1 MSDSTKTLIIHPN
14 LRNIEYSEA
23 TNLLDLLNSRDVFI
37 EQSCSGSGTCTTCRV
52 FVLAGHDALGPRT
65 EVESERA
72 QERCFDQNE
81 RLACQTEVFGSCEIK
96 IASQNTTEPND

>member
-52 FVLAGHDALGPRT
+52 FVLAGHDALGRT
-65 EVESERA
+65 AFALSRRRHGFESL
-72 QERCFDQNE
+72 D
-81 RLACQTEVFGSCEIK
+81 GSMRFFLS
-96 IASQNTTEPND
+96 A